1 MGFTVTTNGTNPWDF
16 VETVVNNVKKIYK
29 TIYVHVFESFSVLQD
44 ALQGLPLA
52 VSRLRWRCSTSVNCG
67 FRQREMTD

>member
-29 TIYVHVFESFSVLQD
+29 TIYVNVFESFSVLQD
-44 ALQGLPLA
+44 ALKGTPSCRLPTAMA
-52 VSRLRWRCSTSVNCG
+52 VFYKR
-67 FRQREMTD
+67 

>member
-16 VETVVNNVKKIYK
+16 VETVVNDVKKIYK

-44 ALQGLPLA
+44 ALKGTPSCRLPTAMA
-52 VSRLRWRCSTSVNCG
+52 VFYKR
-67 FRQREMTD
+67 